1 MRAMFTGIIEEI
13 GKINNFRKK
22 GNSGILEI
30 VTAKIY
36 EDADIG
42 DSIAVNGACLTIV
55 KQNKNI
61 LIFDVMDETL
71 AKTNLKNLKK
81 NDSVNLERSIKAN
94 TRLSGHFVYGHIDG
108 IRGVLGFKKH
118 KDESFI
124 DIGTE
129 IDDRNFIIEK
139 GSIAIDGISLTIGGI
154 SHDKIRIFL
163 ISHTV
168 ENTTILNKKIGDYVN
183 VEFDILGKYI
193 NRQTKNSR
201 ITKEFLKQTGF

>member
-1 MRAMFTGIIEEI
+1 MFTGIIEEI

-30 VTAKIY
+30 TTTKIY

-61 LIFDVMDETL
+61 LIFDVMGETL

-139 GSIAIDGISLTIGGI
+139 GSIAIDGISLTIGSI
-154 SHDKIRIFL
+154 YHNKIRIFL

-201 ITKEFLKQTGF
+201 ITKGFLKRAGF

>member
-1 MRAMFTGIIEEI
+1 MFTGIIEEI

-30 VTAKIY
+30 ATAKIY
-36 EDADIG
+36 EDADTG
-42 DSIAVNGACLTIV
+42 DSIAVNGACLTIF
-55 KQNKNI
+55 KKNKNI
-61 LIFDVMDETL
+61 LIFDVMGETL

-108 IRGVLGFKKH
+108 IRGVRGLKKH

-129 IDDRNFIIEK
+129 IGDHNFIVEK
-139 GSIAIDGISLTIGGI
+139 GSIAIDGISLTIGRI
-154 SHDKIRIFL
+154 SHNKIRIFL

-193 NRQTKNSR
+193 NRQSKNSR
-201 ITKEFLKQTGF
+201 ITKEFLKRTGF

>member
-1 MRAMFTGIIEEI
+1 MFTGIIEEI

-30 VTAKIY
+30 ATAKIC

-61 LIFDVMDETL
+61 LIFDVIGETL

-108 IRGVLGFKKH
+108 IRGVLGLKKYR
-118 KDESFI
+118 DETFI

-129 IDDRNFIIEK
+129 IDDHNFIIEK
-139 GSIAIDGISLTIGGI
+139 GSIAIDGISLTIGRI
-154 SHDKIRIFL
+154 SHNKIRIFL

-168 ENTTILNKKIGDYVN
+168 ENTAILNKKIGDYVN

-201 ITKEFLKQTGF
+201 ITKELLDRAGF